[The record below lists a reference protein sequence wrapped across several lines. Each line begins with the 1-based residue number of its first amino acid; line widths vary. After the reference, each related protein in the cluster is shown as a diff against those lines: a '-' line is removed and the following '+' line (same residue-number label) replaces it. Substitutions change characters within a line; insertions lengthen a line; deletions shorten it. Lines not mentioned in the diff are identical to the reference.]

1 LAAPPIAHRRAGNP
15 REEQL
20 ADDDEIRGSRLRR
33 AATMTGAA
41 AGVAAREAA
50 ARALRVGGRN
60 SDASRERA
68 SRQQLK
74 SAQSLVKVLGGMRGA
89 AMKVG
94 QTLSAVDLGL
104 VPEEIRPQ
112 FQEILATLQHD
123 AKPVS
128 FKAIRKV
135 IEGDLGEK
143 LGHVFAEFEE
153 EPIAAAS
160 IGQVHRATT
169 RDGRTVAVKV
179 QYPGIAEAIH
189 ADMQNL
195 RLALKLLSVIAPG
208 IDTGPIAEEIRE
220 RIGQELD
227 YELEAAN
234 QHAMARVYSNP
245 ARPHPFI
252 VVPDVVTELCR
263 ERVLVSEYIEGHR
276 FAQVRDWP
284 AADRNRLGEILI
296 RFYINGPLRH
306 RLLNGDPHPGNSLF
320 LDDGRVAFLDFGFFK
335 TLSDA
340 EVAQLIASTRA
351 TYEND
356 ADALFEVI
364 APLGGLSRNAGL
376 EQPFLENY
384 QAIFGWLLTDSEV
397 TVDGSA
403 TGAMMRS
410 YTRMRNSGQF
420 DALQLPAEHFVMMRA
435 VMLLIG
441 LLGQLRATGRWLDVA
456 REWLLGGEPATELG
470 RLEAEFFSAR
480 PYPAAPA
487 RA

>member
-1 LAAPPIAHRRAGNP
+1 M
-15 REEQL
+15 
-20 ADDDEIRGSRLRR
+20 ADEDEIRGSRLRR
-33 AATMTGAA
+33 AASMTGAA

-50 ARALRVGGRN
+50 ARAMLLGGRD
-60 SDASRERA
+60 SDARRQRA

-74 SAQSLVKVLGGMRGA
+74 SAEALVKVLGGMRGA

-112 FQEILATLQHD
+112 FQEILAALQHD
-123 AKPVS
+123 AKPIS
-128 FKAIRKV
+128 FKSIRKV
-135 IEGDLGEK
+135 IEEDLGEK
-143 LGHVFAEFEE
+143 LGDLFADFEE

-160 IGQVHRATT
+160 IGQVHRATLD
-169 RDGRTVAVKV
+169 DGRAVAVKV

-195 RLALKLLSVIAPG
+195 RLALKLLNVVAPG

-227 YELEAAN
+227 YELEASN
-234 QHAMARVYSNP
+234 HRAMARAY
-245 ARPHPFI
+245 RGHPFI
-252 VVPDVVTELCR
+252 VVPDVVTALCR
-263 ERVLVSEYIEGHR
+263 ERVLVSEYVEGHR
-276 FAQVRDWP
+276 FSEARDWP
-284 AADRNRLGEILI
+284 AKARDRLGEILI

-335 TLSDA
+335 TLSDQ
-340 EVAQLIASTRA
+340 EVAQLTASTRA
-351 TYEND
+351 TYEHD
-356 ADALFEVI
+356 AHALFEVI
-364 APLGGLSRNAGL
+364 APLGGLPRDQGL
-376 EQPFLENY
+376 EEPFLENY
-384 QAIFGWLLTDSEV
+384 QAIFGWLLTDEEV

-410 YTRMRNSGQF
+410 YTKMRNSGQF

-456 REWLLGGEPATELG
+456 REWLLGDEPATELG
-470 RLEAEFFSAR
+470 RLEAEFFTSR

-487 RA
+487 APVA